1 MYLGYYNVNPNYKSI
16 YRYQWFHEMVWKKY
30 ENKIIKQHYRQDYD
44 SDNKELET
52 MDHFSFLEQEW

>member
-1 MYLGYYNVNPNYKSI
+1 
-16 YRYQWFHEMVWKKY
+16 MVKKEY

-52 MDHFSFLEQEW
+52 MDHFYFLGIMINVDRSTLLYFIHRPRNKY